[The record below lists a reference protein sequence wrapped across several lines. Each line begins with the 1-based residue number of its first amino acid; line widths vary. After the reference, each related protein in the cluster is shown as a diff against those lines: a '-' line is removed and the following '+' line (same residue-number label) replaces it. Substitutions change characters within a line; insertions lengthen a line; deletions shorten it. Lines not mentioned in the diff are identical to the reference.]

1 MPTERSLSTLHY
13 PLSTGGEAAPLS
25 TGRRLCRCLAPALLL
40 PAFFHA
46 PAQAQDPAAAQ
57 APAWVRLYEPQAADA
72 AMPYRLM
79 RPAGFDPAKRYPVI
93 VSLHGGGGRGADN
106 RKQLRAWNK
115 LLADPQRRAAY
126 PAYVL
131 APQSTRLWDAKHLTS
146 IKAVIA
152 ALPAVDSNR
161 IYLLGH
167 SMGGHGTY
175 ILLQIDPG
183 YFAAAAPSAGTGRT
197 ADAEFIDPA
206 LIRNV
211 PIWAF
216 HGDNDKV
223 CPYDRAQKLFAEM
236 QRLGGNMR
244 LTTWTGDGHGVSAK
258 LIAGGE
264 NGAVQC
270 SSGPCDPQSAMLRWL
285 FAQSL
290 DKRE

>member
-1 MPTERSLSTLHY
+1 MPTASSLSTLHS
-13 PLSTGGEAAPLS
+13 PLSTGL
-25 TGRRLCRCLAPALLL
+25 GRRRSLLIALL

-46 PAQAQDPAAAQ
+46 GAPAPAAAQ
-57 APAWVRLYEPQAADA
+57 APAPAWVRLYEPQAAA
-72 AMPYRLM
+72 SAMPYRLM

-106 RKQLRAWNK
+106 RKQLRAWNE

-131 APQSTRLWDAKHLTS
+131 APQSTRLWDAAHLTS

-223 CPYDRAQKLFAEM
+223 CPYDRAQKLFKEM

-244 LTTWTGDGHGVSAK
+244 LTTWSGDGHGVSAK

-270 SSGPCDPQSAMLRWL
+270 SSGPCAPQSAMLRWL

-290 DKRE
+290 DKRQ